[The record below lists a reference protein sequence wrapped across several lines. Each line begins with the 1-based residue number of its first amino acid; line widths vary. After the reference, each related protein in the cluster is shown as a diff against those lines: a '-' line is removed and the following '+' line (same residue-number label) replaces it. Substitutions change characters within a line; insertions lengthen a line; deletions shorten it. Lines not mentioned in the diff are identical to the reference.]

1 MQDLHPLSPEDR
13 RKRAA
18 ADTAA
23 YGPHVVEKLDCPPT
37 PWEITKRIAIGV
49 YNDGFIHAGNLAFLS
64 ILALFPFFILAT
76 AIAQLLG
83 QSADG
88 AKTVA
93 AVLAKLP
100 PQVAGVLAAPVNEV
114 LTVRTG
120 TLLWLGAGV
129 GLWTAASYIETI
141 RDILRRAYGVKFSA
155 PFWTY
160 RLSSIAL
167 ILIAVLLLMAAF
179 GATVFMTS
187 IQHYVTDRLPASSG
201 LATNLGFYRIAP
213 AVALFVTFYFTLLAL
228 TPSRYRNRS
237 CRKWPGALLITV
249 WWIATAELLPVT
261 LSLLGGYEITYG
273 SLAGVMIALIF
284 FFIIGLGVVTG
295 AELNAALADPGA
307 YALKGEV
314 YSGPYVATLAVDEP
328 APDEDIL
335 SEGTG
340 VNELQGVER

>member
-1 MQDLHPLSPEDR
+1 MQDQHPLSPEDR
-13 RKRAA
+13 RKKLA

-23 YGPHVVEKLDCPPT
+23 YGPHVAQKLDCPPS

-88 AKTVA
+88 ARTVA
-93 AVLAKLP
+93 TVLATLP
-100 PQVAGVLAAPVNEV
+100 PQVRTVLADPIKEV

-120 TLLWLGAGV
+120 NLLWLGAAV

-160 RLSSIAL
+160 RLLSSAL
-167 ILIAVLLLMAAF
+167 ILAAVLVLMAAF
-179 GATVFMTS
+179 GATVVLSS
-187 IQHYVTDRLPASSG
+187 IQHVVVERLPGSSG
-201 LATNLGFYRIAP
+201 LATTLGFYRIAP

-228 TPSRYRNRS
+228 TPSRYRKLT
-237 CRKWPGALLITV
+237 CRKWPGALLITI
-249 WWIATAELLPVT
+249 WWIATAELLPMT

-314 YSGPYVATLAVDEP
+314 YSGPYVAALEVDEP
-328 APDEDIL
+328 APDEDIIK
-335 SEGTG
+335 EIKG
-340 VNELQGVER
+340 VST

>member
-13 RKRAA
+13 RKRLAA
-18 ADTAA
+18 ETAA
-23 YGPHVVEKLDCPPT
+23 YGPHVAKQIKCPPT
-37 PWEITKRIAIGV
+37 SWEITKRIAIGV

-93 AVLAKLP
+93 TILSQLP
-100 PQVAGVLAAPVNEV
+100 PQVASVLAGPVNEV

-120 TLLWLGAGV
+120 TLLWLGALV
-129 GLWTAASYIETI
+129 GLWTAASFIETI

-160 RLSSIAL
+160 RLLSIAW
-167 ILIAVLLLMAAF
+167 ILVAVLMLMAAF
-179 GATVFMTS
+179 GATILLTS
-187 IQHYVTDRLPASSG
+187 IQHAVVERMPGSSG
-201 LATNLGFYRIAP
+201 LATTLGIYRIAP
-213 AVALFVTFYFTLLAL
+213 AIALFVTFYFTLLAL
-228 TPSRYRNRS
+228 TPSRYRKIG

-249 WWIATAELLPVT
+249 WWLATAELLPLA
-261 LSLLGGYEITYG
+261 LSWLGGYEITYG
-273 SLAGVMIALIF
+273 SLAGVAIVLIF
-284 FFIIGLGVVTG
+284 FFVIGLGVVTG

-307 YALKGEV
+307 YALKGEI
-314 YSGPYVATLAVDEP
+314 YTGPFVAALEVDEP
-328 APDEDIL
+328 EPDE
-335 SEGTG
+335 EA
-340 VNELQGVER
+340 VNEIVGVET

>member
-100 PQVAGVLAAPVNEV
+100 PQVAGVLAGPVNEV

-160 RLSSIAL
+160 RLLSSAW
-167 ILIAVLLLMAAF
+167 ILVAVLLLMAAF
-179 GATVFMTS
+179 GATVALTS
-187 IQHYVTDRLPASSG
+187 VQHFVIDRVPGSSG
-201 LATNLGFYRIAP
+201 LATTLGFYRIAP

-228 TPSRYRNRS
+228 TPSRYRKLT
-237 CRKWPGALLITV
+237 CRKWPGALLITL
-249 WWIATAELLPVT
+249 WWLATAELLPIT

-284 FFIIGLGVVTG
+284 FFVIGLGVVTG

-307 YALKGEV
+307 YALKGEI
-314 YSGPYVATLAVDEP
+314 YSGPFVAALEVDEP
-328 APDEDIL
+328 APDEDV
-335 SEGTG
+335 
-340 VNELQGVER
+340 VNEMRPVSETQGIQS

>member
-13 RKRAA
+13 RKRLAA
-18 ADTAA
+18 ETAA
-23 YGPHVVEKLDCPPT
+23 YGPNVADKIQCPPT
-37 PWEITKRIAIGV
+37 AWEITKRIAIGV

-83 QSADG
+83 QSAGG
-88 AKTVA
+88 AETVA
-93 AVLAKLP
+93 TILGRLP
-100 PQVAGVLAAPVNEV
+100 PQVASVLAGPINEV

-120 TLLWLGAGV
+120 TLLWLGALV

-160 RLSSIAL
+160 RLLSIAW
-167 ILIAVLLLMAAF
+167 ILVAVLLLMAAF
-179 GATVFMTS
+179 GATVFLSS
-187 IQHYVTDRLPASSG
+187 IQHVMVEQIPGSSG
-201 LATNLGFYRIAP
+201 LATTLGIYRIAP

-228 TPSRYRNRS
+228 TPSRYRKFG

-249 WWIATAELLPVT
+249 WWLVTAELLPIT

-273 SLAGVMIALIF
+273 SLAGVAIVLIF
-284 FFIIGLGVVTG
+284 FFVIGLGVVTG

-307 YALKGEV
+307 YALKGEI
-314 YSGPYVATLAVDEP
+314 YTGPFVAALEVDEP
-328 APDEDIL
+328 APDEAI
-335 SEGTG
+335 E
-340 VNELQGVER
+340 NEVQGVST

>member
-1 MQDLHPLSPEDR
+1 MSPEDR
-13 RKRAA
+13 RKRQAA
-18 ADTAA
+18 ETAA
-23 YGPHVVEKLDCPPT
+23 YGPDVVERIKSPPT
-37 PWEITKRIAIGV
+37 AWEITKRVSIGV

-100 PQVAGVLAAPVNEV
+100 PQVAGVLAGPVEEV

-120 TLLWLGAGV
+120 TLLWLGAVV

-160 RLSSIAL
+160 RLLSSAL
-167 ILIAVLLLMAAF
+167 ILAAVLVLMAAF
-179 GATVFMTS
+179 GATIALTS
-187 IQHYVTDRLPASSG
+187 VQHFIVDRVPGSSG
-201 LATNLGFYRIAP
+201 LATTLGIYRIAP
-213 AVALFVTFYFTLLAL
+213 AITLFVTFYFTLLAL
-228 TPSRYRNRS
+228 TPSRYRKIG
-237 CRKWPGALLITV
+237 CRKWPGALMITV

-284 FFIIGLGVVTG
+284 FFLIGLGVVAG
-295 AELNAALADPGA
+295 AELNAALADAGA
-307 YALKGEV
+307 HALKGEV
-314 YSGPYVATLAVDEP
+314 YSGPFVAALEVDEP
-328 APDEDIL
+328 APDEDII
-335 SEGTG
+335 
-340 VNELQGVER
+340 VNESQGVKL

>member
-1 MQDLHPLSPEDR
+1 MQDQHPLSPEDR
-13 RKRAA
+13 RKRQAA
-18 ADTAA
+18 ETAA
-23 YGPHVVEKLDCPPT
+23 YGPVVAERIHPSPT
-37 PWEITKRIAIGV
+37 SWEIVKRVSIGV

-93 AVLAKLP
+93 TVLAKLP
-100 PQVAGVLAAPVNEV
+100 PEVADVLAGPVGEV

-120 TLLWLGAGV
+120 TLLWLGAIV

-160 RLSSIAL
+160 RLLSTAW
-167 ILIAVLLLMAAF
+167 ILVAVLLLMAAF
-179 GATVFMTS
+179 GATVAMS
-187 IQHYVTDRLPASSG
+187 SVQHFVIDKVPESSG
-201 LATNLGFYRIAP
+201 LATTLGFYRIAP
-213 AVALFVTFYFTLLAL
+213 AIAMFVTFYFTFLAL
-228 TPSRYRNRS
+228 TPSRYRKIG
-237 CRKWPGALLITV
+237 CRKWPGALLVTA
-249 WWIATAELLPVT
+249 WWLATAELLPVT

-284 FFIIGLGVVTG
+284 FFVIGLGVVTG
-295 AELNAALADPGA
+295 AELNAALADAGGH
-307 YALKGEV
+307 ALKGEV
-314 YSGPYVATLAVDEP
+314 YSGPFVAALEVDEP
-328 APDEDIL
+328 APEEDV
-335 SEGTG
+335 
-340 VNELQGVER
+340 VNEFQGVET

>member
-18 ADTAA
+18 AETAA
-23 YGPHVVEKLDCPPT
+23 YGPHVAEKMECPPT
-37 PWEITKRIAIGV
+37 PWEIAKRIAIGV

-93 AVLAKLP
+93 TILATLP
-100 PQVAGVLAAPVNEV
+100 PQVASVLAGPINEV

-120 TLLWLGAGV
+120 TLLWLGALV

-160 RLSSIAL
+160 RLLSIAW
-167 ILIAVLLLMAAF
+167 ILVAVLVLMAAF
-179 GATVFMTS
+179 GATVALTS
-187 IQHYVTDRLPASSG
+187 IQHIVVERMPGSSG
-201 LATNLGFYRIAP
+201 LATTLGIYRIAP
-213 AVALFVTFYFTLLAL
+213 AIALFVTFYFTLLAL
-228 TPSRYRNRS
+228 TPSRYRKIG

-249 WWIATAELLPVT
+249 WWLVTAELLPVT

-273 SLAGVMIALIF
+273 SLAGVAIVLIF
-284 FFIIGLGVVTG
+284 FFVIGLGVVTG

-307 YALKGEV
+307 YALKGEI
-314 YSGPYVATLAVDEP
+314 YSGPFVAELEVDEP
-328 APDEDIL
+328 APDEDI
-335 SEGTG
+335 
-340 VNELQGVER
+340 VNEIQGAST